1 MFYPWFAGCMMLYN
15 NYVLLSVFSPIMCP
29 IGCGFNV
36 TNSNPTVCI
45 NDLIHQ
51 YNIQN
56 NCNLQPLSCAQ
67 LIARTV
73 TYLETLINTFQ
84 QGGPDAILHTYY
96 KRWLHRWA
104 LHTTTELCRN
114 IKFFKSFHEYWH
126 YGKKQADWLNN
137 KTLSLLYV
145 LEKLGI

>member
-1 MFYPWFAGCMMLYN
+1 MTRLNKPKSCYIPD
-15 NYVLLSVFSPIMCP
+15 LLVVWCFIITMAYFLFFSIMCP
-29 IGCGFNV
+29 AGCGFNV

-51 YNIQN
+51 YNIEN

-84 QGGPDAILHTYY
+84 QEGPDAILPNYY

-104 LHTTTELCRN
+104 LHTTTELCCN
-114 IKFFKSFHEYWH
+114 IKFSEFSWILTLRKE
-126 YGKKQADWLNN
+126 ADWL
-137 KTLSLLYV
+137 T
-145 LEKLGI
+145 E